1 MDLLVPAPM
10 PDICVRLWKSCPR
23 PASHVVPRLTDR
35 LHRDRTA
42 ILMPSTVRSSGAPPL
57 VSDGKGYCCRPPC
70 VPLVRLHSTAAAK
83 ATSAVLHAVLWFASI
98 RVRLWKT
105 AAVRQVA
112 SIATMRKS
120 SGRKPTPPCVPLVR
134 LHSCPTLENCRS
146 TTGRL
151 HRDGTAILMPST
163 VRSSFANHSSNIC
176 IATCTPLRVSLFAN
190 HPNRSR
196 QIGRRR
202 QCRRLVVT
210 TSVVSAVSV
219 VASVVSSV
227 SVVVGTA

>member
-1 MDLLVPAPM
+1 MAMDLLVPAPM

-42 ILMPSTVRSSGAPPL
+42 ILMPSTVRSSGSPPF
-57 VSDGKGYCCRPPC
+57 VSDFGKLPPYDRSPPSRRC
-70 VPLVRLHSTAAAK
+70 GNLVAANPLQQHLYSDLHTA
-83 ATSAVLHAVLWFASI
+83 S
-98 RVRLWKT
+98 
-105 AAVRQVA
+105 
-112 SIATMRKS
+112 
-120 SGRKPTPPCVPLVR
+120 
-134 LHSCPTLENCRS
+134 
-146 TTGRL
+146 
-151 HRDGTAILMPST
+151 
-163 VRSSFANHSSNIC
+163 RSSFANHSSNIC
-176 IATCTPLRVSLFAN
+176 IATCTPLRVSWFAN

>member
-1 MDLLVPAPM
+1 MAMDLLVPAPM

-42 ILMPSTVRSSGAPPL
+42 ILMPSIVRSSGSPPF
-57 VSDGKGYCCRPPC
+57 VSDFGKLPPYERSPPSRRC
-70 VPLVRLHSTAAAK
+70 GNLVAANPLHRAF
-83 ATSAVLHAVLWFASI
+83 LWFASI

-105 AAVRQVA
+105 AVVRQVA
-112 SIATMRKS
+112 SIAT
-120 SGRKPTPPCVPLVR
+120 GRQYSCRPPCVPLVR
-134 LHSCPTLENCRS
+134 LHF
-146 TTGRL
+146 
-151 HRDGTAILMPST
+151 D
-163 VRSSFANHSSNIC
+163 
-176 IATCTPLRVSLFAN
+176 
-190 HPNRSR
+190 RSR
-196 QIGRRR
+196 QKGRRR

-210 TSVVSAVSV
+210 ISVVSAVSV

>member
-1 MDLLVPAPM
+1 MAMDLLVPAPM

-42 ILMPSTVRSSGAPPL
+42 ILMPSIVRSSGAPPL

-83 ATSAVLHAVLWFASI
+83 ATSAVLHAFLWFASI

-112 SIATMRKS
+112 SIAT
-120 SGRKPTPPCVPLVR
+120 GRQKLHCRMPSNVRFLVR
-134 LHSCPTLENCRS
+134 LHF
-146 TTGRL
+146 
-151 HRDGTAILMPST
+151 D
-163 VRSSFANHSSNIC
+163 
-176 IATCTPLRVSLFAN
+176 
-190 HPNRSR
+190 RSR
-196 QIGRRR
+196 QTGRRR
-202 QCRRLVVT
+202 QGRRLVVIASAVSSVVV
-210 TSVVSAVSV
+210 TSVVSAV
-219 VASVVSSV
+219 
-227 SVVVGTA
+227 VVGTA

>member
-1 MDLLVPAPM
+1 MAMDLLVPAPM

-42 ILMPSTVRSSGAPPL
+42 ILMPSTVRSSGAPPF
-57 VSDGKGYCCRPPC
+57 VCDGKGYCCRPPC
-70 VPLVRLHSTAAAK
+70 VPLVRLHSSATAK
-83 ATSAVLHAVLWFASI
+83 ATSAVLHAFLWFASI

-105 AAVRQVA
+105 AVVRQVA
-112 SIATMRKS
+112 SIAT
-120 SGRKPTPPCVPLVR
+120 GRQYSCRPPCVPLVR
-134 LHSCPTLENCRS
+134 LHF
-146 TTGRL
+146 
-151 HRDGTAILMPST
+151 D
-163 VRSSFANHSSNIC
+163 
-176 IATCTPLRVSLFAN
+176 
-190 HPNRSR
+190 RSR
-196 QIGRRR
+196 QKGRRR

-210 TSVVSAVSV
+210 ISVVSAVSV

>member
-1 MDLLVPAPM
+1 MSASSSPAAMAMDLLVPAPM

-70 VPLVRLHSTAAAK
+70 VPLVRLHS
-83 ATSAVLHAVLWFASI
+83 
-98 RVRLWKT
+98 
-105 AAVRQVA
+105 
-112 SIATMRKS
+112 
-120 SGRKPTPPCVPLVR
+120 
-134 LHSCPTLENCRS
+134 CPTLENCRS

-163 VRSSFANHSSNIC
+163 VPPC
-176 IATCTPLRVSLFAN
+176 VPLVRLHFD
-190 HPNRSR
+190 RSR
-196 QIGRRR
+196 QKGRRR

-210 TSVVSAVSV
+210 ISVVSAVSV